1 MRAMR
6 LAACGFLILLGS
18 ANALAADREPLTE
31 SDFRGALGVAA
42 NVKVFYRNLDCSAMT
57 FNTFSE
63 AMHADGV
70 KSEVERAA
78 DGSSVT
84 LTVRRPG
91 GNSCPSP
98 YAPVTGMPAFDLRD
112 IAGKRVTSA
121 GLKGK
126 PTLINFYFATCVP
139 CILEVGP
146 INGYAARHPEM
157 NFLAVTFDEPPVA
170 RAFVDRYKFRWRVVP
185 DARDFIDRMKV
196 KQYPLMALFDSN
208 GRLLGTRLGGARDEL
223 EAANVA
229 PQLARWVDGLL
240 RVNRKE
246 ASALSGQ

>member
-6 LAACGFLILLGS
+6 PIALGFLLLLAS
-18 ANALAADREPLTE
+18 MNALSADRAPPTE
-31 SDFRGALGVAA
+31 AAFRGALGVTE
-42 NVKVFYRNLDCSAMT
+42 NVKLLYRNLDCSPLSFEA
-57 FNTFSE
+57 FSE
-63 AMHADGV
+63 AMRADGV
-70 KSEVERAA
+70 KSEVERAM

-91 GNSCPSP
+91 GDACPSP
-98 YAPVTGMPAFDLRD
+98 YAPVNDMPPFDLRD
-112 IAGKRVTSA
+112 LAGKRVTAAS
-121 GLKGK
+121 LKGK

-157 NFLAVTFDEPPVA
+157 NFIAVTFDEPAVA
-170 RAFVDRYKFRWRVVP
+170 RAFVDRYQFRWRVVP

-196 KQYPLMALFDSN
+196 KQYPMMALFDAR
-208 GRLLGTRLGGARDEL
+208 GRLLGTRRGGARDEL

-240 RVNRKE
+240 RVNQDE
-246 ASALSGQ
+246 AAALGSK